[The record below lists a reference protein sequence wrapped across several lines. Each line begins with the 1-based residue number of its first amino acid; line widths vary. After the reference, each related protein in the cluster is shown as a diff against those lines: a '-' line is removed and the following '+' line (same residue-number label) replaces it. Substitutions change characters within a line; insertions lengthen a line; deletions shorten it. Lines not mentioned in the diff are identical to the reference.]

1 MTHAQIVELVAGWD
15 GVLALTPGPG
25 DGTPEIAWGDTF
37 FYYAPDGVVP
47 TAVQPFATI
56 VTKDYPGDESSR
68 LGREGVYRVNIHPS
82 RGSFESL
89 SVAGA
94 DPAELDRIVRHPV
107 YGDLGW
113 LAAVA
118 PAERSLATVRE
129 LLREAY
135 EADRARYLRRRSP
148 GGG

>member
-1 MTHAQIVELVAGWD
+1 MTHASIVELLTGWD
-15 GVLALTPGPG
+15 GVLVLTPSPG
-25 DGTPEIAWGDTF
+25 DGSPEIAWGDTF

-56 VTKDYPGDESSR
+56 VTKDYPGDASSN
-68 LGREGVYRVNIHPS
+68 LDREGVYRVNIHPS
-82 RGSFESL
+82 RASFEEW
-89 SVAGA
+89 AADDA
-94 DPAELDRIVRHPV
+94 DPAEPDRIVRHPV

-113 LAAVA
+113 LAAVT

-135 EADRARYLRRRSP
+135 DADRARYLRRRSA